1 MVVCSEVTSAKL
13 GLSAAQLQ
21 QVGAH
26 WTAQEISQQPAI
38 WQQLAAEFVSKEPA
52 LRRWLQPLLM
62 LPNLRII
69 FTGAGTSAYIGQT
82 VVPHLI
88 NKLPLNGQRIEAVST
103 TDLVSHPEQYLTA
116 ELPTL
121 LVSFGRS
128 GNSPESV
135 AALQVVDT
143 LVEQSFHLMI
153 SCNAEGQL
161 ARFAAAQPNCA
172 LWLLPDACHDRSF
185 AMTSSFTGMLLATLL
200 LFAPD
205 ANALHQAVQLSEQV
219 LRLHHQIRLLAQTP
233 CRRIV
238 FLGAGCLKGIAQEA
252 ALKYLELTSGQIG
265 SYFESPLGFRHGP
278 KSLVDGQTQIVL
290 LKSTDPYSQQYD
302 LDLVQELQ
310 ADGRAQ
316 AITVL
321 DVAQWT
327 EDTALSTIEAA
338 ITSKKKTSGPAPFAI
353 SDVWTAFPYIVYCQT
368 LAFYKALELGISPDN
383 PCPGGEVNR
392 VVQGVTIYPLLAD
405 PTIKTNS
412 CLAAARGNR

>member
-1 MVVCSEVTSAKL
+1 MVCSEVTSTML

-21 QVGAH
+21 QAGASF
-26 WTAQEISQQPAI
+26 TAQEISQQPAI
-38 WQQLAAEFVSKEPA
+38 WQQLAAEFAYKETM
-52 LRRWLQPLLM
+52 LRSWLQPLLQ
-62 LPNLRII
+62 LPDLRII

-88 NKLPLNGQRIEAVST
+88 NKLPMTGQRVEAVST
-103 TDLVSHPEQYLTA
+103 TDLVSHPELYLTP

-135 AALQVVDT
+135 AALQVVDAR
-143 LVEQSFHLMI
+143 VAQSFHLMI
-153 SCNAEGQL
+153 SCNSQGQL
-161 ARFAAAQPNCA
+161 ATFAKGKTNCA

-205 ANALHQAVQLSEQV
+205 RSAMQRAVSLSELV
-219 LRLHHQIRLLAQTP
+219 LQQHEPIRQLAQSS

-278 KSLVDGQTQIVL
+278 KSLVDGQTQIVV
-290 LKSTDPYSQQYD
+290 LKSTDSYSQQYD
-302 LDLVQELQ
+302 LDLVQELHS
-310 ADGRAQ
+310 DGRAL

-321 DVAQWT
+321 DVAKW
-327 EDTALSTIEAA
+327 S
-338 ITSKKKTSGPAPFAI
+338 APGSCVQEI
-353 SDVWTAFPYIVYCQT
+353 PDVWIAFPYIVYCQT
-368 LAFYKALELGISPDN
+368 LAFYKALQLGISPDN

-392 VVQGVTIYPLLAD
+392 VVQGVTIYPLPEPMPNQMASGQA
-405 PTIKTNS
+405 TKTNS
-412 CLAAARGNR
+412 ASTAARGNR

>member
-1 MVVCSEVTSAKL
+1 VVCSEVTLTRL

-21 QVGAH
+21 QVGGSF
-26 WTAQEISQQPAI
+26 TAQEISQQPAI
-38 WQQLAAEFVSKEPA
+38 WQQLAAEFASKEPA
-52 LRRWLQPLLM
+52 LRDWLQPLLQ
-62 LPNLRII
+62 LPNLRIM
-69 FTGAGTSAYIGQT
+69 FTGAGTSAYIGLT

-88 NKLPLNGQRIEAVST
+88 NKLPLAGQRIEAVST
-103 TDLVSHPEQYLTA
+103 TDLVSHPQLYLTP

-135 AALQVVDT
+135 AALQVVDA
-143 LVEQSFHLMI
+143 LVAQSFHLMI
-153 SCNAEGQL
+153 SCNADGQL
-161 ARFAAAQPNCA
+161 ARFAQDKANCT

-205 ANALHQAVQLSEQV
+205 ANAMQQAVLLSEQV
-219 LRLHHQIRLLAQTP
+219 LQQHEQIRQLAQTP
-233 CRRIV
+233 CRRMV

-278 KSLVDGQTQIVL
+278 KSLVDPQTQIVL
-290 LKSTDPYSQQYD
+290 FKSTDRYSQQYD
-302 LDLVQELQ
+302 QDLVKELQ
-310 ADGRAQ
+310 GDGRAL

-321 DVAQWT
+321 DVAQWQALLP
-327 EDTALSTIEAA
+327 TAATSDSAA
-338 ITSKKKTSGPAPFAI
+338 KPASEVA
-353 SDVWTAFPYIVYCQT
+353 DVWTAFPYIVYCQT
-368 LAFYKALELGISPDN
+368 LAFYKALQLGISPDN

-392 VVQGVTIYPLLAD
+392 VVQGVTIYPLPVQL
-405 PTIKTNS
+405 PHQFTSGQITKTNS
-412 CLAAARGNR
+412 ALAAVKGKR